1 MVLWRC
7 MKLNSLAIP
16 PIHLNRER
24 AMVSTWNASSITRH
38 LGLVDRFQSAQIT
51 MLHSWMP
58 LGCISTCQWAGVV
71 EIARVTEC
79 ALMLYQC
86 VCVRVC
92 ALMCVIDRIT
102 KPSVP
107 VTRGGKLDQG
117 IFGHFSPNQ
126 VLTVWQDFDEI
137 ITIRRGYYSEFRICL
152 LQASGVFGGKLWNIC
167 SGVVIKYFDRT
178 EVCKRT
184 RRQ

>member
-24 AMVSTWNASSITRH
+24 AMLSTWNASSITRH

-51 MLHSWMP
+51 MLHSRMR

-71 EIARVTEC
+71 EIACVTEC
-79 ALMLYQC
+79 ARSD
-86 VCVRVC
+86 VCDRQNNK
-92 ALMCVIDRIT
+92 ALRPCDQR
-102 KPSVP
+102 
-107 VTRGGKLDQG
+107 GKLDQG

-152 LQASGVFGGKLWNIC
+152 LQASGVFGGMPWNIC

>member
-24 AMVSTWNASSITRH
+24 AMLSTWNASSITRH

-51 MLHSWMP
+51 MLHSRMR

-71 EIARVTEC
+71 EIARVTEYVRADVC
-79 ALMLYQC
+79 TN

-102 KPSVP
+102 KHCVP
-107 VTRGGKLDQG
+107 VTRGEAGPRNFWPLLSKPGPDSLTRLWWDNHDSARLLFRISHMFITG
-117 IFGHFSPNQ
+117 VRCVWRHALKYLLRGGYKIF
-126 VLTVWQDFDEI
+126 WQD
-137 ITIRRGYYSEFRICL
+137 RGM
-152 LQASGVFGGKLWNIC
+152 
-167 SGVVIKYFDRT
+167 
-178 EVCKRT
+178 
-184 RRQ
+184 

>member
-24 AMVSTWNASSITRH
+24 AMLSTWNASSITRH

-51 MLHSWMP
+51 MLHSRMR

-79 ALMLYQC
+79 ALMCAPMC
-86 VCVRVC
+86 VCACVHTDVC
-92 ALMCVIDRIT
+92 DRQNNKALRPCYQ
-102 KPSVP
+102 
-107 VTRGGKLDQG
+107 RGGSWTKEFLAT
-117 IFGHFSPNQ
+117 SPNQ

-167 SGVVIKYFDRT
+167 SGDRGM
-178 EVCKRT
+178 
-184 RRQ
+184 

>member
-16 PIHLNRER
+16 PIRLNRER
-24 AMVSTWNASSITRH
+24 AMLSTWNASSITRH

-51 MLHSWMP
+51 MLHSRMR

-79 ALMLYQC
+79 ALTDVC
-86 VCVRVC
+86 TNVCACVRTDVC
-92 ALMCVIDRIT
+92 DRQNNKALRPCDQ
-102 KPSVP
+102 
-107 VTRGGKLDQG
+107 GGKLDQG

-167 SGVVIKYFDRT
+167 SGVVIKYSEIFA
-178 EVCKRT
+178 
-184 RRQ
+184 QGWL